1 MKSPHLLIGLAL
13 LALLNACG
21 NSKTMTQT
29 QWENGS
35 YEEKTM
41 YSSEEVDEIIGMVL
55 NAEQKD
61 RPYQAPADKVWQLE
75 HSDIEVLLNCKEKT
89 LQGTATITLKPYFY
103 NQSTLTLDAKGMDIF
118 SVELAQQQGHLVGP
132 KPDPLIW
139 SYTDSLHLLI
149 QFPYVISP
157 QEKVQITIS
166 YQANPERKLSQLGNV
181 VHTAVSDDKGVY
193 FVNTDGSNPTYPM
206 QIWTQGEPE
215 SNSRWFPT
223 LDHPNQKHTQRIS
236 LVYPDTLISISNG
249 YLQESRKAGKGL
261 KKDIWEMKAKHSV
274 YLSMFAIGS
283 WEVIHDTASNVDGT
297 NPIPL
302 RYFVEPAY
310 KAYAKQIF
318 GNTPEMIRFFSTIT
332 GVPYP
337 WNKYDQI
344 VCREF
349 VSGAME
355 NTTAVIHSEGLQDPT
370 NKMEDYISHE
380 LFHHWFGDYA
390 TCESWS
396 HLSMN
401 ESFAT
406 YSEYLWREYK
416 YGATNAEEWLFDNT
430 TFPYLNDEGLPS
442 NELETTPLINP
453 HFKHANDQF
462 DDIRYNKGAQ
472 ILHQLRLLIGNQAF
486 NKSMQLY
493 LTRHA
498 LENGNAYDWKKC
510 IENVT
515 GKNMDHFFNSWY
527 FQGGESAMR
536 YGTYIDSNTQ
546 QPVLHLSPS
555 VAENAEAVTSLK
567 TYGQSK
573 MQHVIIH
580 VLGTNE
586 RTWDTSVWIYPA
598 TVNIDLRLPF
608 QDSMV
613 FVTYTNPQNYNF
625 SFDTNLQSLEK
636 EDDPIPA
643 FKVNVNQAHHAI
655 HRNTFSYFTKIEWLQ
670 KAVKRIT
677 ATVQT
682 TELNQTILEM
692 ALTSL
697 RIEQNTRIE
706 RPLLSKLNYDLCRA
720 LWNPIT
726 ASTQPQILRYVQIY
740 YDSIFASFATEKR
753 PTHQI
758 YYLNFLQQLQKD
770 YPYIKTKSKEIFINP
785 ITADWINANNGEIL
799 EAAFMQDY
807 FAEKNVALTADR
819 ILRSPKNTAPVKSKF
834 LSFLWSESLAEI
846 ATADMK
852 MAMMPLIAAQDWS
865 LDLVFYW
872 LERAFIN
879 TSKEESLIL
888 DAWVQQLKITPKFA
902 RTTQFYFQNE
912 WKRMQTERSQQLP
925 QDPNTQ
931 LRYSV
936 LESLFSIKPE

>member
-1 MKSPHLLIGLAL
+1 MKSPYLLIGLAL
-13 LALLNACG
+13 LTLLNACG
-21 NSKTMTQT
+21 NSKTMTQS

-41 YSSEEVDEIIGMVL
+41 YSSEEVDEIIGIVL

-61 RPYQAPADKVWQLE
+61 RPYQAPADKVWQLD
-75 HSDIEVLLNCKEKT
+75 HSDIEIELDCKEKI
-89 LQGTATITLKPYFY
+89 LQGKATLTLKPYFY
-103 NQSTLTLDAKGMDIF
+103 EQNTLTLDAKGMDIF
-118 SVELAQQQGHLVGP
+118 SVELAQQQGHRVGP

-139 SYTDSLHLLI
+139 SYTDSLHLSI

-157 QEKVQITIS
+157 SEKVQITVS
-166 YQANPERKLSQLGNV
+166 YQANPERKLTQLGDV
-181 VHTAVSDDKGVY
+181 THTAVSDDKGVY
-193 FVNTDGSNPTYPM
+193 FINTDGSNPIYPM

-249 YLQESRKAGKGL
+249 YLLESKKLGNGN

-283 WEVIHDTASNVDGT
+283 WEVIHDTASNTAGAT
-297 NPIPL
+297 IPL

-318 GNTPEMIRFFSTIT
+318 GNTPEMIHFFSTIT
-332 GVPYP
+332 GIPYP

-370 NKMEDYISHE
+370 NDMEDYISHE

-406 YSEYLWREYK
+406 YSEYLWREHK
-416 YGATNAEEWLFDNT
+416 YGATIAEEWLFDNT

-442 NELETTPLINP
+442 DELETTPLINP
-453 HFKHANDQF
+453 HFKHANNQF

-472 ILHQLRLLIGNQAF
+472 ILHELRLLIGSNAF

-498 LENGNAYDWKKC
+498 YENGNAYDWKKC
-510 IENVT
+510 IESVT

-527 FQGGESAMR
+527 FQGGEFSMGYA
-536 YGTYIDSNTQ
+536 TYIDSITQ
-546 QPVLHLSPS
+546 QSMLHLSPS
-555 VAENAEAVTSLK
+555 VAENAAAVTGLK

-573 MQHVIIH
+573 MQHVYIH
-580 VLGTNE
+580 VLGNNQ

-598 TVNIDLRLPF
+598 TVSMELSLPF
-608 QDSMV
+608 PDSMV
-613 FVTYTNPQNYNF
+613 FITYSNPQIYNF
-625 SFDTNLQSLEK
+625 SIDTDIQTLEK
-636 EDDPIPA
+636 EEDQRPA
-643 FKVNVNQAHHAI
+643 FNLHVNRAHHAI
-655 HRNTFSYFTKIEWLQ
+655 HTNTFSYFTKIEWLR
-670 KAVKRIT
+670 KAVQRIPSNLE
-677 ATVQT
+677 T
-682 TELNQTILEM
+682 TKINQTVLEM
-692 ALTSL
+692 ALTAL
-697 RIEQNTRIE
+697 RIERNTGIE
-706 RPLLSKLNYDLCRA
+706 RPLLSKINYDLCRA
-720 LWNPIT
+720 LWNPT
-726 ASTQPQILRYVQIY
+726 TGDTDPQILQFVQIY
-740 YDSIFASFATEKR
+740 YDSIFANFTTEKR
-753 PTHQI
+753 TKHQV

-770 YPYIKTKSKEIFINP
+770 FPNLTTKSSDIFINP
-785 ITADWINANNGEIL
+785 VTVNWINTNDEEIL
-799 EAAFMQDY
+799 EAAFMQAY
-807 FAEKNVALTADR
+807 FAEKNVALIAES
-819 ILRSPKNTAPVKSKF
+819 ILKSPNNTAPVKSKF
-834 LSFLWSESLAEI
+834 LGFLWSESLAEI
-846 ATADMK
+846 VTEDMK
-852 MAMMPLIAAQDWS
+852 IALIPLITSQDWS
-865 LDLVFYW
+865 LDLIYNW

-879 TSKEESLIL
+879 MSKEESLIL
-888 DAWVQQLKITPKFA
+888 DAWVQQLKIVPRNA
-902 RTTQFYFQNE
+902 RVTQFYFRNE
-912 WKRMQTERSQQLP
+912 WERLQTERSQNLP
-925 QDPNTQ
+925 QEPNTQ

-936 LESLFSIKPE
+936 LESLFSIKTE